1 MVAARPAS
9 TAPRAEAA
17 APAWP
22 PRQAGVP
29 RRQRWAAERPER
41 QAEASQRSPRPAP
54 ARLVPPRAGVAVP
67 PRWRWVAR
75 RPPRAV
81 PRAAPR
87 RAVPRL
93 PPAAPGARAHPRPW
107 APEPREPRAQARAR
121 PTAAAISARGP
132 PLPRRRRTPRQP
144 RTTRDGASSV
154 SPAAARPCP
163 ASSVRRLRPS
173 RGRPGSSSRRPSSG
187 RAERRSGIAGDVVQQ
202 DARQRPGV
210 PVRDEEPVT
219 LELEDGAARRA
230 VEETRLRPMVRAGA
244 PEESLQAAHAARRLA
259 RDRSDCVEVAPEDV
273 RAPEPGAV
281 EERAVDGER
290 RVADDECRAGGGEA
304 DDGCVPDAVGAGD
317 VQLEYRREVERAQ
330 QGAVGRYQHVR
341 EAAADG
347 RAGEGARVRGLA
359 RSERADAPRREN
371 GFQGFVGARPRV
383 ERPEALLQGRGVR

>member
-17 APAWP
+17 ALAWP

-29 RRQRWAAERPER
+29 RRQRWVAERPER
-41 QAEASQRSPRPAP
+41 QAEASQRPPRPAP

-75 RPPRAV
+75 RLPRAS
-81 PRAAPR
+81 AAPR
-87 RAVPRL
+87 QAVPRL

-107 APEPREPRAQARAR
+107 ASEPREPRLQPRAR

-132 PLPRRRRTPRQP
+132 RLPRRRRTPRRP
-144 RTTRDGASSV
+144 RTPRDGASSV
-154 SPAAARPCP
+154 SPPAARRCL

-187 RAERRSGIAGDVVQQ
+187 RAERRSGIAGNVVQH

-219 LELEDGAARRA
+219 LELEDGAARRT

-259 RDRSDCVEVAPEDV
+259 RDRSDGVEVAPEDV
-273 RAPEPGAV
+273 RAPEPGAG
-281 EERAVDGER
+281 EERAVDGDR

-304 DDGCVPDAVGAGD
+304 DDGCVPDAVGAGA
-317 VQLEYRREVERAQ
+317 VPLEYRREAERPQ
-330 QGAVGRYQHVR
+330 QAAVG
-341 EAAADG
+341 
-347 RAGEGARVRGLA
+347 
-359 RSERADAPRREN
+359 
-371 GFQGFVGARPRV
+371 
-383 ERPEALLQGRGVR
+383 